1 MFPFSNTIQFLCH
14 EHIYLYV
21 NFQMEQKQRT
31 TQLNHSFVASK
42 VMSCKPVDNKTF
54 VRQPSEQFKHM
65 DRLLKMFLCALCYKT
80 VQSSTS
86 LLYLI
91 YPNWDESEL

>member
-1 MFPFSNTIQFLCH
+1 MFPFSNTIQCLCH

-21 NFQMEQKQRT
+21 NFQMEHKQRT
-31 TQLNHSFVASK
+31 TQVNHSFVASK
-42 VMSCKPVDNKTF
+42 VMSCKPVANKNF

-65 DRLLKMFLCALCYKT
+65 DRLLKMFLCAMCYKT

-91 YPNWDESEL
+91 YLN